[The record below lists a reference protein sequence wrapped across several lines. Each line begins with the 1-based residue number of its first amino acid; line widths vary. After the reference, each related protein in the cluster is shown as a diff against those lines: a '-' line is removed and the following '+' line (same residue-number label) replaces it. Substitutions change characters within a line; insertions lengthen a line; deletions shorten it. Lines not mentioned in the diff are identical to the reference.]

1 MKIPALDRGIRI
13 LDYLIKC
20 AVPRRYSDIR
30 QAFQPI
36 SDASLNRLLKTLIN
50 CGYIEK
56 DVNGHYCVT
65 DTVRVWKKYLG
76 GDLPIRDIIAPM
88 IERLAHELNESTA
101 FAVLNNDRVEV
112 LCCSNVIDSFSIVH
126 AGSFLNIEADH
137 AAVIAILDAVSDE
150 TCNGLLSSP
159 YSTIE
164 SRETYQTALEKI
176 KRDNFYSD
184 QPVSRLGMNR
194 LAVQVVKGDII
205 GGLFICAPTERKEK
219 FLQQYV
225 GTLNRFKEEILQ
237 RL

>member
-1 MKIPALDRGIRI
+1 MKIPALDRGLKI

-65 DTVRVWKKYLG
+65 DKVRTWKKYLG
-76 GDLPIRDIIAPM
+76 GDLPIKDIIAP
-88 IERLAHELNESTA
+88 IVERLAHELNESTA

-112 LCCSNVIDSFSIVH
+112 LCCTNVIDSFSIVH
-126 AGSFLNIEADH
+126 AGSFLNFESDH
-137 AAVIAILDAVSDE
+137 AAVMAILDA
-150 TCNGLLSSP
+150 LSEGIRKNLVASP
-159 YSTIE
+159 YSTIKSMAE
-164 SRETYQTALEKI
+164 YKAALKTV
-176 KRDNFYSD
+176 KCDSYYSD
-184 QPVSRLGMNR
+184 RPVSRLGMNR
-194 LAVQVVKGDII
+194 LAVPVIHASVI
-205 GGLFICAPTERKEK
+205 GSLFICAPTERKEK
-219 FLQQYV
+219 FLEQYV
-225 GTLNRFKEEILQ
+225 ETLNRYKREILQ